1 MDLANR
7 DNIIEDLNE
16 KINQAQDNVI
26 DYLED
31 SKKVQNENEFL
42 ESVTKDYEKYHKHIL
57 NEKKRERNQ
66 LQMLTGYLDK
76 ILKEAGLSAEIA
88 NKARFQQNNILE
100 EMDKIKSELD
110 RITGEQERTTTSST
124 KNLKYI

>member
-110 RITGEQERTTTSST
+110 RITGEQEGTTTSST